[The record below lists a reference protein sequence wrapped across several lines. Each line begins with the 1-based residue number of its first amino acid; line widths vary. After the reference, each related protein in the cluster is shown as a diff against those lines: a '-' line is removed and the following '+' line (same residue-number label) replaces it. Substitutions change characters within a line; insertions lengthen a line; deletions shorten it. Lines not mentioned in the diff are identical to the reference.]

1 MPAANVQGEVAN
13 VPVALVVKST
23 VPVGVMAVPIPEESV
38 TVAVHAVAVPMS
50 TDAGRHVRVVVVGRA
65 TIVTLVVPL
74 EDAWSMSPA

>member
-1 MPAANVQGEVAN
+1 VPSASVQGRVAN

-23 VPVGVMAVPIPEESV
+23 VPVGVIAVPIPEESV
-38 TVAVHAVAVPMS
+38 TVAVHEVAVAMS

-74 EDAWSMSPA
+74 EAAWPMSPG